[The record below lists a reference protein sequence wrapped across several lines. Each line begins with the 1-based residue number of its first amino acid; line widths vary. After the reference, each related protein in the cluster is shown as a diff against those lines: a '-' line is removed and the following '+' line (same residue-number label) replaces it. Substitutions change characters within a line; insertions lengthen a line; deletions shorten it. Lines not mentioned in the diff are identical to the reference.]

1 MKPRIVTGSPFPR
14 IMDSLVFPHSV
25 VTSVRLNVRR
35 AEGDTKGIIF
45 LCFAICFLS
54 YEAIIYDADHHNFE
68 LRKLRSGAAA
78 QQKTRAARPG
88 MLAAAPALHEQWRA
102 CGILQRVD

>member
-68 LRKLRSGAAA
+68 FPPTIPQNIWQLFFSLSLVPYLAR
-78 QQKTRAARPG
+78 TRVIHPTA
-88 MLAAAPALHEQWRA
+88 
-102 CGILQRVD
+102 